1 MSNDLRLLAERS
13 LWIVAGAILFL
24 SFGYTEMAGSDMW
37 WHIAAGREILQ
48 TQTIWMVDDWSFTR
62 HGADWLNH
70 EWLSDVIYYAWVS
83 AFGVES
89 IVYWKWLVVIA
100 TYGLLQLT
108 LARAT
113 GSWTAGFLAAGIAVV
128 IGAPFIDVRP
138 HLYSLLNFSLLLFLL
153 LGQRRPPTWLLALL
167 FVVWVNLHGG
177 FFFGLMALAI
187 LIFPWR
193 ELSLGAFWRD
203 DVFLTRFRSAFLLG
217 VICVAAALLNPSGY
231 ETFLYPLK
239 YAFDTSSP
247 FRGLG
252 EWLPP
257 FEPGGIVSP
266 AFFVF
271 MWAPLAAI
279 LYAVPAI
286 RRDTGVPWEGILLT
300 ALTLAMSLTSR
311 RFIPIFGISLA
322 VMLAPLFAWLLVRTR
337 AEKVGVL
344 LAAAALV
351 FAIYR
356 QSHYPLRAAPA
367 FHYLTAEY
375 SYPVDM
381 MDLVAL
387 NGIQGDVFAYYNWGG
402 YLHWRTD
409 GELRVY
415 IDGRADT
422 IYEADEYDKYVNVLR
437 SDPNWLD
444 IVNAS
449 GADYFLWPLQIGSGH
464 SKLQTLWNTGQW
476 KLVYRDSLSYLLARN
491 ETPVPERLTAAS
503 NTATRDLT
511 LAFDAL
517 SRNDVVR
524 ANTHSVAAREKAPW
538 HRTGCIVAMSSYEQM
553 KNEGAVEQ
561 TARDCY
567 DEFPSRLYLRGK

>member
-1 MSNDLRLLAERS
+1 MSTDLRLLAERG
-13 LWIVAGAILFL
+13 LWIAAGAILFL

-100 TYGLLQLT
+100 TYGLLKYT
-108 LARAT
+108 LARIT
-113 GSWTAGFLAAGIAVV
+113 GSWAAGLIAAGIAIV
-128 IGAPFIDVRP
+128 IGAPFVDVRP
-138 HLYSLLNFSLLLFLL
+138 HLYTLLNYSLLLFLL
-153 LGQRRPPTWLLALL
+153 LGQRRPATWLLALL

-187 LIFPWR
+187 LVFPWR
-193 ELSLGAFWRD
+193 DLSLGRFWEQD
-203 DVFLTRFRSAFLLG
+203 SFLTSFRSAFVVGL
-217 VICVAAALLNPSGY
+217 ICVAAALLNPSGY
-231 ETFLYPLK
+231 DTFLYPLK

-252 EWLPP
+252 EWLSP

-279 LYAVPAI
+279 AYAIPAI
-286 RRDTGVPWEGILLT
+286 RRDTGVPWEGILLSV
-300 ALTLAMSLTSR
+300 LTLAMSLTSR

-322 VMLAPLFAWLLVRTR
+322 VMLAPLLAWLLFRIR
-337 AEKVGVL
+337 AEKVGIL
-344 LAAAALV
+344 LAALAVV

-356 QSHYPLRAAPA
+356 QAYFPLRAAPA
-367 FHYLTAEY
+367 FHYLTAGY

-381 MDLVAL
+381 MDLVEL
-387 NGIQGDVFAYYNWGG
+387 NGIGGDVFAYYNWGG

-409 GELRVY
+409 GGLRVY

-422 IYEADEYDKYVNVLR
+422 IYEADEYNKYVSVLR
-437 SDPNWLD
+437 HEPNWLN

-449 GADYFLWPLQIGSGH
+449 GAEYFLWPLQIGSGNA
-464 SKLQTLWNTGQW
+464 KLQTLWNTGQW
-476 KLVYRDSLSYLLARN
+476 KLVYRDSVSYLLARN
-491 ETPVPERLTAAS
+491 EVPVPPRLTAAT
-503 NTATRDLT
+503 NTATRDLS

-517 SRNDVVR
+517 ANNDMVR
-524 ANTHSVAAREKAPW
+524 ANTYAVAAREKEPW
-538 HRTGCIVAMSSYEQM
+538 HRTACIVAMSSYEQM
-553 KNEGAVEQ
+553 KNQGALEQ
-561 TARDCY
+561 TARDCFKQ
-567 DEFPSRLYLRGK
+567 FPSHLYRREN